1 MIRDDENDQLSAL
14 ARANRLHTKIS
25 EDATKII
32 PGKLGHIFK
41 HDEGVLGVLVM
52 PEPPRRQYWGC
63 TRTALLKAGLSITQ
77 DGDQEGAAT
86 FDPDNPEQVKL
97 AIRAAG
103 IRRKRAVSP
112 ERKQQLIHLLQT
124 RRGRAPSGA
133 GSEPMT
139 QDDTRGPVANLAAFR
154 DGQHTPGSRRCKADG
169 RRCLSTH
176 KEGVSRDDLWG

>member
-1 MIRDDENDQLSAL
+1 MPYAPDAL
-14 ARANRLHTKIS
+14 LEFAHKYRLRTRI
-25 EDATKII
+25 DCDGTKII

-63 TRTALLKAGLSITQ
+63 TRTALLKVGLSITQ

-124 RRGRAPSGA
+124 HRGRAPSGA
-133 GSEPMT
+133 GAS
-139 QDDTRGPVANLAAFR
+139 Q
-154 DGQHTPGSRRCKADG
+154 
-169 RRCLSTH
+169 
-176 KEGVSRDDLWG
+176 